1 MNTVS
6 KSLALVLTGSLTASA
21 GAAQAATPAPADA
34 VIPVKKSTLVNLVD
48 LLVQRGV
55 INQDEGQG
63 LVQAAEQEAVAA
75 QAKAES
81 ANAARAANPAGNSG
95 TSATA
100 TPDAAQTAADW
111 AGEPANVAGKTGK
124 TKHVAYVPEFVK
136 KEIRD
141 QVRAE
146 LKAEVLQDVKR
157 DAKDEGWGIP
167 GALPEWVAAIHPS
180 FDIRIRF
187 ADEFYGK
194 ENAGGVENVGLD
206 AAGNFVGPY
215 NWLAINRA
223 ATGNQAGLTTQVS
236 LNPNEAI
243 INNQKD
249 RLRLRERFRLG
260 FEANLADGL
269 KAGVRF
275 ATSNINNPVS
285 NDQTL
290 GNTGQSYQFAID
302 RAYLQYD
309 FLDERKTNWFS
320 LYAGRIINPFLST
333 DVVFDPD
340 LSFEGVAGS
349 FRLPFNR
356 GSNKL
361 AGYKTPNPTARF
373 GINQGQQTP
382 DSLFVTLGVFPLQDI
397 DVSVND
403 KWLYAGQVGADWL
416 VWQDSRLNLAA
427 SYYEFHNVQAR
438 RNPVG
443 SHAYD
448 WTAPQFVQ
456 KGNSMVAISDANTL
470 LPNCT
475 DTVGCLFGLASEFK
489 VFNATAMFDYAGF
502 GDTHVL
508 FTADYAQNLGF
519 NRQKILSQ
527 FGTAFASTDLQP
539 RTKAYQVRVDVGVP
553 ELRRWADWNVNLAY
567 RYVQRDAVLD
577 AFTDSIFHQGGTDA
591 KGWVMGLQYGL
602 AKSTWLN
609 LRWFSTDA
617 IDGPRYSIDTVNVDL
632 NARF

>member
-6 KSLALVLTGSLTASA
+6 KPLALVLTGSLAA
-21 GAAQAATPAPADA
+21 GTGLAQAATPAPADA

-55 INQDEGQG
+55 INQAEGQG
-63 LVQAAEQEAVAA
+63 LVQAAEQEAAAA
-75 QAKAES
+75 QAETGHAKPT
-81 ANAARAANPAGNSG
+81 AATGS
-95 TSATA
+95 S
-100 TPDAAQTAADW
+100 DAQTAADW
-111 AGEPANVAGKTGK
+111 SGEPANAPGKAGK
-124 TKHVAYVPEFVK
+124 TKHVGYVPEFVK

-180 FDIRIRF
+180 FDVRIRF

-194 ENAGGVENVGLD
+194 DNVGGVENVGLD
-206 AAGNFVGPY
+206 PVGNFVGPY

-243 INNQKD
+243 LNNQKD

-302 RAYLQYD
+302 RAFLQYD

-320 LYAGRIINPFLST
+320 LYAGRIINPFVST

-340 LSFEGVAGS
+340 LSFEGLAGS

-361 AGYKTPNPTARF
+361 AGYKAPNPTARF
-373 GINQGQQTP
+373 GLNQGQQTP

-416 VWQDSRLNLAA
+416 LWNDSRLNLAA
-427 SYYEFHNVQAR
+427 SYYEFQNVQAR

-519 NRQKILSQ
+519 NRQKILSE

-539 RTKAYQVRVDVGVP
+539 RTKAYQVRVDVGAP

-591 KGWVMGLQYGL
+591 KGWVMGVQYGL

-632 NARF
+632 NAHF